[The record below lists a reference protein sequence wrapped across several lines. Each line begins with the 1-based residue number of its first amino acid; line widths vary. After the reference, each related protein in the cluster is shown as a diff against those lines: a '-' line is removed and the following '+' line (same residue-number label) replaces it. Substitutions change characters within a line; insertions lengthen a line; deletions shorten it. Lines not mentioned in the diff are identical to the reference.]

1 MVLQDST
8 MCRRGP
14 PRIVPISHYF
24 MRRKRSLL
32 CRARAKLL
40 CNYPRR
46 ILEGIQGGGGG
57 RWQGQVMH
65 RHRLRVW
72 IRALRKDEVGRSM
85 ILRYYGVSVRPFFV
99 TSTRKF
105 PSRLVFMYE
114 KYAARMDDDEV
125 AAAAAS
131 CAMHLS
137 FWRQRFA

>member
-1 MVLQDST
+1 MVLQGST
-8 MCRRGP
+8 MCRQGP

-32 CRARAKLL
+32 CRARAKL

-46 ILEGIQGGGGG
+46 ILEGIRGG

-65 RHRLRVW
+65 RHRLRVR
-72 IRALRKDEVGRSM
+72 IRALRKDEVGGSM
-85 ILRYYGVSVRPFFV
+85 ILRYYGVSARPFFV

-114 KYAARMDDDEV
+114 KYAARMDDDE
-125 AAAAAS
+125 AAAAS
-131 CAMHLS
+131 CAVHLS
-137 FWRQRFA
+137 FWRQRFAY